1 MSAQAQSFLSDP
13 TVWVSV
19 SYGALTWAPS
29 ELEAHQR
36 DNIAYNLSVSWVL
49 GDWML
54 KSGLQVSDYWG
65 LFGNSPS
72 PPSSDMPAGSLNPV
86 TYQSLYLTVG
96 RWGASEWFM
105 AGASVGP
112 ALTVG
117 KQVRRME
124 CLDGAVCVAGAVEI
138 EEVPYLNL
146 GLAGSVQGFVRL
158 DGRVWI
164 GAETMAI
171 VNPSSSHLAT
181 RLAIRVDLL
190 RPGR

>member
-1 MSAQAQSFLSDP
+1 M
-13 TVWVSV
+13 
-19 SYGALTWAPS
+19 
-29 ELEAHQR
+29 
-36 DNIAYNLSVSWVL
+36 
-49 GDWML
+49 
-54 KSGLQVSDYWG
+54 
-65 LFGNSPS
+65 
-72 PPSSDMPAGSLNPV
+72 